1 MTTSN
6 YYSLKND
13 KFNLAIILLV
23 ISVFLFT
30 TFIFI
35 EKTYKNEQKSIRSSL
50 ETILSTTH
58 QALDTWQS
66 DQLATVKLWAAFEYL
81 QYSTDDL
88 LKVPQNKLKENSW
101 HEEFREYLKNIL
113 DNHGYQGFFI
123 IDRNLINLSSMR
135 DSNIGNKN
143 LLHIQPSFFKKIWS
157 GQAALSAPIKSD
169 VNLSNSYN
177 VSMFSGAPI
186 KNEEGDIIAA
196 FCFRIDILKDFTKIL
211 KRGRIGESGETY
223 AINKDGWLLSE
234 SRFRNQLIKIN
245 LLKENQSEVLN
256 IKIVDPQVN
265 LLKNPSFKLKKDLS
279 LTYMAEEVLNSSNR
293 KKIQTNLDGYRDY
306 RGVFV
311 LGSFIWDDKLKIGI
325 TSEIDKVEAYKN
337 FSSNKLIIQILSSLS
352 CIMFL
357 AIFLL
362 FQRHTKKLNNLVEI
376 RTNELNKAKNI
387 AEQEVI
393 ERKKAEQEIKFAML
407 EVEQLASVKSDFL
420 ANMSHEIRTPMNG
433 VLGVLTLLED
443 TKLDKEQ
450 SKWIEVIRTCSDGM
464 MTILNDILDISKI
477 EANKLD
483 LEMKPFS
490 LKKCVADSIF
500 LLDQKASEKGVH
512 LRQSIDSNVPDGFV
526 GDITRL
532 KQIMV
537 NLISNAIKFTHEGEV
552 SLSINSRKK
561 DDDFFELN
569 FAVKDNG
576 IGISKEDQKKLF
588 QSFSQ
593 VDTSTTRKY
602 GGTGLGL
609 SICSSL
615 VKLMN
620 GEIWVESDINQ
631 GATFY
636 FKVLLKSVEVKEVKS
651 YKKASKFD
659 KNLANKIPL
668 KILLVEDNAINQK
681 IATRLLQKLG
691 YKVDVACDGLEALDQ
706 LEKKTYD
713 LVYMD
718 LQMPN
723 LNGIEATKQIVKK
736 WGDKRPRIIAM
747 TANVQAEDKRNCLNA
762 GMDDFVG
769 KPIKLSALID
779 SIYDSKKN

>member
-668 KILLVEDNAINQK
+668 KILLVDDELDA
-681 IATRLLQKLG
+681 
-691 YKVDVACDGLEALDQ
+691 LEALEWKLNNYIDNVEITKCSSPIKAIEIINNQ
-706 LEKKTYD
+706 KPDVVFLD
-713 LVYMD
+713 I
-718 LQMPN
+718 QMPEMDGFTMIEKVKNRDFN
-723 LNGIEATKQIVKK
+723 LIFTTAHDEFALKAIKVSAIDYLLKPVDKDELLSSMEKIEK
-736 WGDKRPRIIAM
+736 
-747 TANVQAEDKRNCLNA
+747 
-762 GMDDFVG
+762 
-769 KPIKLSALID
+769 
-779 SIYDSKKN
+779 